1 MNQSQLDKEIGYAQV
16 DALIQKVEK
25 NLGSCNLVAV
35 IYDKHQK
42 LQVIRDQST
51 RFDKIHL
58 LELVGVYDS
67 SVSHMDLRDD
77 INAAI
82 ALYNQ
87 KRKEQIAEFNQAV
100 GLDK

>member
-1 MNQSQLDKEIGYAQV
+1 MKQSQIAKEIGYAQV
-16 DALIQKVEK
+16 DALIAKVEK

-35 IYDKHQK
+35 VYDKNKQ

-67 SVSHMDLRDD
+67 SINHMELRDD
-77 INAAI
+77 INEAVAF
-82 ALYNQ
+82 YNK
-87 KRKEQIAEFNQAV
+87 KRQEQIKEFNNAM
-100 GLDK
+100 GLQ